1 MNVYPM
7 GQFFTSHPI
16 PRGALVYILLVFFYP
31 TRSLVSIFSIAP
43 YWVHQDESFA
53 DYVHCIHSL
62 LPFTLYQVTVFIIL
76 KHFFTKTCYYIFSK
90 LIMLPSLVTQSTIFY
105 SKRF

>member
-53 DYVHCIHSL
+53 GYVHCIHSL
-62 LPFTLYQVTVFIIL
+62 LPFTFIKL
-76 KHFFTKTCYYIFSK
+76 LFLLFLSTFSQKHVITFS
-90 LIMLPSLVTQSTIFY
+90 LS
-105 SKRF
+105 